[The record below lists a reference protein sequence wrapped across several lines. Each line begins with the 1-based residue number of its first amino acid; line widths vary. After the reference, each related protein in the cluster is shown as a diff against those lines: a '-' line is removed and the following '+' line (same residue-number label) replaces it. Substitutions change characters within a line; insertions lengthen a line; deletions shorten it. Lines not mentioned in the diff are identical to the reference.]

1 MFKANKKDTGTIS
14 SNRLYQI
21 NWFTSRP
28 YQKSDQNSELIYK
41 LKFEVYEFGL
51 VHLDNWFTSLDHTYL
66 SGRAISK
73 QQVDGKSH
81 IFMAV

>member
-28 YQKSDQNSELIYK
+28 YQKSDQNSELLYK

-51 VHLDNWFTSLDHTYL
+51 VHLDELVHFTRPHLFIRESY
-66 SGRAISK
+66 K
-73 QQVDGKSH
+73 
-81 IFMAV
+81 